1 MDLHDQHRAGQP
13 TKIKDWRSRDMHS
26 VVELRDLK
34 LETVIGSYHPDV
46 VVPDHHLL
54 DLMLSIDPSHVLI
67 NRDGMDVVFDY
78 DPLVADIE
86 RIAAEIQ
93 YETQEWLVSR
103 IVSVCADIPEIVAL
117 DILLR
122 KAPVIGLT
130 GSLGVR
136 LVLHAEDL
144 QRLRSS
150 AELN

>member
-1 MDLHDQHRAGQP
+1 
-13 TKIKDWRSRDMHS
+13 MHS

-34 LETVIGSYHPDV
+34 LETVIGSYQPDD

-67 NRDGMDVVFDY
+67 SRDGMDVVFDY

-122 KAPVIGLT
+122 KAPVIGLK

-144 QRLRSS
+144 QRLRNS

>member
-1 MDLHDQHRAGQP
+1 
-13 TKIKDWRSRDMHS
+13 MHS
-26 VVELRDLK
+26 VVELKDLK
-34 LETVIGSYHPDV
+34 LETVIGSYQPDYV
-46 VVPDHHLL
+46 VLEHHLL
-54 DLMLSIDPSHVLI
+54 DLTLSIDPSHVLI
-67 NRDGMDVVFDY
+67 ARDGMDVVFDY

-103 IVSVCADIPEIVAL
+103 IVSVCADIPEIVAI

-122 KAPVIGLT
+122 KSSAIGST
-130 GSLGVR
+130 ETLGVR

>member
-1 MDLHDQHRAGQP
+1 MN
-13 TKIKDWRSRDMHS
+13 WRSIEMNS

-34 LETVIGSYHPDV
+34 PETVIGSYQPDG
-46 VVPDHHLL
+46 VVPEHHLL
-54 DLMLSIDPSHVLI
+54 DLTLSIDPSHVLI
-67 NRDGMDVVFDY
+67 ARDGMDVVFDY

-93 YETQEWLVSR
+93 YSTQEWLVSR
-103 IVSVCADIPEIVAL
+103 IVSVCADIPEIVAI

-122 KAPVIGLT
+122 KSSAIGST
-130 GSLGVR
+130 GTLGVR

>member
-1 MDLHDQHRAGQP
+1 
-13 TKIKDWRSRDMHS
+13 MHS

-34 LETVIGSYHPDV
+34 LETVIGSYQSDDV
-46 VVPDHHLL
+46 VPEHHLL
-54 DLMLSIDPSHVLI
+54 DLKISIDPSHVLI
-67 NRDGMDVVFDY
+67 GRDGMDVVFDY

-103 IVSVCADIPEIVAL
+103 IVSVCADIPEIVAI

-122 KAPVIGLT
+122 KSPVIGST

-144 QRLRSS
+144 QRLRGS

>member
-1 MDLHDQHRAGQP
+1 
-13 TKIKDWRSRDMHS
+13 MHS

-34 LETVIGSYHPDV
+34 LETVIGSYSSDDL
-46 VVPDHHLL
+46 VPEHHLL
-54 DLMLSIDPSHVLI
+54 DLTLSVNPSHVLI
-67 NRDGMDVVFDY
+67 GRDGMDRVFDY

-86 RIAAEIQ
+86 HIAAEIQ

-103 IVSVCADIPEIVAL
+103 IVSLCADIPEIDAI

-122 KAPVIGLT
+122 KLPVIGST

-144 QRLRSS
+144 ERLRRSV
-150 AELN
+150 EPN

>member
-1 MDLHDQHRAGQP
+1 
-13 TKIKDWRSRDMHS
+13 
-26 VVELRDLK
+26 
-34 LETVIGSYHPDV
+34 
-46 VVPDHHLL
+46 
-54 DLMLSIDPSHVLI
+54 
-67 NRDGMDVVFDY
+67 MDVVFDY

-86 RIAAEIQ
+86 RITAEIQ

-103 IVSVCADIPEIVAL
+103 IVSVCADIPEISAI

-122 KAPVIGLT
+122 KSPVIGST

-136 LVLHAEDL
+136 LVLQAEDM

>member
-1 MDLHDQHRAGQP
+1 
-13 TKIKDWRSRDMHS
+13 MHS
-26 VVELRDLK
+26 VIELRDLK
-34 LETVIGSYHPDV
+34 LETVIGSCQPEDV
-46 VVPDHHLL
+46 VPEHHLL
-54 DLMLSIDPSHVLI
+54 DLTLSIDPSHVLI
-67 NRDGMDVVFDY
+67 ARDGMDVVFDY

-86 RIAAEIQ
+86 RITAEIQ

-103 IVSVCADIPEIVAL
+103 IVSVCADIPEISAI

-122 KAPVIGLT
+122 KSPVIGST

-136 LVLHAEDL
+136 LVLHAEDM